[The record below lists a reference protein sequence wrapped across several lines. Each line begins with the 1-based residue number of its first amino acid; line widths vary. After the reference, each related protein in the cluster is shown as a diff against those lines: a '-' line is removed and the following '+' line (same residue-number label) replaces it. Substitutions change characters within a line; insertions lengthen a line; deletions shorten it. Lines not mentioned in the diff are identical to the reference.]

1 VKTILYLYAGLE
13 IGLGDIMQIKARE
26 TCRVC
31 GSSKLIPILSLGDQF
46 VTNFVEDPD
55 RDSPRGPLELVL
67 CNVKD
72 GGCGLLQ
79 LKHTIERDVLYKKYW
94 YKSGISTTMV
104 KALADIASS
113 AERLIKLSSEDLVVD
128 IGSNDG
134 TLLRQFKTPGLI
146 TVGFEPSNLWKL
158 GIEGTSRIIN
168 DYFNYETFRREFG
181 NKKAKLITSI
191 AMFYDLEDPN
201 TFVEDVKK
209 CLDEAGLWVIQMNY
223 LGLMLENNTFDN
235 ICHEHLEYYSLLSIS
250 NLLNRHDMEAFDV
263 ELNDVNG
270 GSFRIYIRHKGGKIK
285 SFPGAEERLRT
296 LKAYEEK
303 MGFDNNRAY
312 DKFAKRIEKTKSDVM
327 DFLNQEVKK
336 GKKIFIYGASTR
348 GLVVLQYFGVDK
360 ELIKAAVDKNPE
372 KWGKYIVGTGIPIMS
387 VEEYRKKK
395 PDYLFVLPYHFIEE
409 IKDQERNFLE
419 KGGKMIVA
427 IPRFRIITKSNG

>member
-1 VKTILYLYAGLE
+1 MHVKT
-13 IGLGDIMQIKARE
+13 QQN
-26 TCRVC
+26 CRVC
-31 GSSKLIPILSLGDQF
+31 GSKNLVPILSLGEQF
-46 VTNFVEDPD
+46 VTNFVEEPN
-55 RDSPRGPLELVL
+55 RDQVKGPLELVL

-79 LKHTIERDVLYKKYW
+79 LKHTMDRDVLYRKYW
-94 YKSGISTTMV
+94 YRSGISATMV
-104 KALADIASS
+104 KALADIVSS
-113 AERLIKLSSEDLVVD
+113 AEKLVKLSSGDLVVD

-134 TLLRQFKTPGLI
+134 TLLRQFKTLGLV
-146 TVGFEPSNLWKL
+146 TVGFEPSNLWEL
-158 GIEGTSRIIN
+158 GIEGTSKMIN
-168 DYFNYETFRREFG
+168 DYFNYETFKREFG

-209 CLDEAGLWVIQMNY
+209 CLDKNGVWIIQMNY

-235 ICHEHLEYYSLLSIS
+235 ICHEHLEYYSLLSLS
-250 NLLNRHDMEAFDV
+250 NLLNRHDMEPFDV

-270 GSFRIYIRHKGGKIK
+270 GSFRIYIRHKGGNING
-285 SFPGAEERLRT
+285 FPGAEERLRK

-303 MGFDNNRAY
+303 MGLDNNRAY
-312 DKFAKRIEKTKSDVM
+312 DKFAKRIEKTKSDLM

-336 GKKIFIYGASTR
+336 VKKIFIYGASTR
-348 GLVVLQYFGVDK
+348 GLVVLQYFRIDK
-360 ELIKAAVDKNPE
+360 ELIKAAVDKNPD
-372 KWGKYIVGTGIPIMS
+372 KWGKYIVGTGIPIIS

-409 IKDQERNFLE
+409 IKDQERDFLE

-427 IPRFRIITKSNG
+427 IPKFRIITKPNG

>member
-1 VKTILYLYAGLE
+1 
-13 IGLGDIMQIKARE
+13 
-26 TCRVC
+26 
-31 GSSKLIPILSLGDQF
+31 
-46 VTNFVEDPD
+46 VEDPNKEYLK
-55 RDSPRGPLELVL
+55 GPLELVL

-79 LKHTIERDVLYKKYW
+79 LKHTVERDILYRKYW

-104 KALADIASS
+104 KALADIVSS
-113 AERLIKLSSEDLVVD
+113 AERLVKLSPGDLVVD

-158 GIEGTSRIIN
+158 GIDGTSKIIN
-168 DYFNYETFRREFG
+168 DYFNFEAFKKEFG
-181 NKKAKLITSI
+181 DKKAKLITSI

-209 CLDEAGLWVIQMNY
+209 CLDKDGVCIIQMNY

-235 ICHEHLEYYSLLSIS
+235 ICHEHLEYYSLLSLS
-250 NLLNRHDMEAFDV
+250 NLLDRHNMEAFDV

-270 GSFRIYIRHKGGKIK
+270 GSFRIYVRHRGGNIEG
-285 SFPGAEERLRT
+285 FPGAKERL
-296 LKAYEEK
+296 KKQKDYEEK
-303 MGFDNNRAY
+303 MGFGNNKVY
-312 DKFAKRIEKTKSDVM
+312 DEFAKRIEKTKNDLM
-327 DFLNQEVKK
+327 KFLSREVKK

-348 GLVVLQYFGVDK
+348 GLVVLQYAGIDNK
-360 ELIKAAVDKNPE
+360 LIKAAVDKNPD
-372 KWGKYIVGTGIPIMS
+372 KWGKYIVGTGIPIIS
-387 VEEYRKKK
+387 IEKYRKEK

-409 IKDQERNFLE
+409 IKDQEKDFLA

-427 IPRFRIITKSNG
+427 IPDFKIITNHDS

>member
-1 VKTILYLYAGLE
+1 
-13 IGLGDIMQIKARE
+13 
-26 TCRVC
+26 
-31 GSSKLIPILSLGDQF
+31 
-46 VTNFVEDPD
+46 
-55 RDSPRGPLELVL
+55 
-67 CNVKD
+67 
-72 GGCGLLQ
+72 
-79 LKHTIERDVLYKKYW
+79 
-94 YKSGISTTMV
+94 MV
-104 KALADIASS
+104 KALADIVSS
-113 AERLIKLSSEDLVVD
+113 AEKLVKLSPGDLVVD

-134 TLLRQFKTPGLI
+134 TLLRQFKTSGLV
-146 TVGFEPSNLWKL
+146 TVGFEPSNLWEL
-158 GIEGTSRIIN
+158 GIEGISRIIN
-168 DYFNYETFRREFG
+168 DYFSYETFRREFG

-209 CLDEAGLWVIQMNY
+209 CLDEDGLWVIQMNY

-235 ICHEHLEYYSLLSIS
+235 ICHEHLEYYSLLSLS
-250 NLLNRHDMEAFDV
+250 NLLNRHNMEAFDV

-285 SFPGAEERLRT
+285 SFPGAEERLRR

-312 DKFAKRIEKTKSDVM
+312 DKFVKRIEKTKSDVM
-327 DFLNQEVKK
+327 DFLNQEVKE
-336 GKKIFIYGASTR
+336 GKRIFIYGASTR
-348 GLVVLQYFGVDK
+348 GLVVLQYFGIDK
-360 ELIKAAVDKNPE
+360 ELIKAAVDKNPD

-387 VEEYRKKK
+387 VEEYRKEK

-419 KGGKMIVA
+419 KGGKMIVV
-427 IPRFRIITKSNG
+427 IPKFRIITKPDG

>member
-1 VKTILYLYAGLE
+1 
-13 IGLGDIMQIKARE
+13 LGE
-26 TCRVC
+26 
-31 GSSKLIPILSLGDQF
+31 QF
-46 VTNFVEDPD
+46 ITNFVEDPNKD
-55 RDSPRGPLELVL
+55 YLKGPLELVL

-79 LKHTIERDVLYKKYW
+79 LKHTVERDILYRKYW
-94 YKSGISTTMV
+94 YKSGISITMV
-104 KALADIASS
+104 NALADIMSS
-113 AERLIKLSSEDLVVD
+113 AERLVKLSPGDLVVD

-134 TLLRQFKTPGLI
+134 TLLRQFKTPGLM

-158 GIEGTSRIIN
+158 GIEGTSKILN
-168 DYFNYETFRREFG
+168 DYFNFEAFKKEFG
-181 NKKAKLITSI
+181 DKKAKLMTSI

-209 CLDEAGLWVIQMNY
+209 CLDKDGVWIIQMNY

-235 ICHEHLEYYSLLSIS
+235 ICHEHLEYYSLLSLS
-250 NLLNRHDMEAFDV
+250 NLLDRHNMEAFDV

-285 SFPGAEERLRT
+285 SFPGAEEKLRR

-303 MGFDNNRAY
+303 MGLYNNRAY
-312 DKFAKRIEKTKSDVM
+312 DKFAKRIEKTKNDLM
-327 DFLNQEVKK
+327 KFLGREVKK

-348 GLVVLQYFGVDK
+348 GLVVLQYTEIDNK
-360 ELIKAAVDKNPE
+360 LIKAAVDKNPD
-372 KWGKYIVGTGIPIMS
+372 KWGKYIVGTSIPIIS
-387 VEEYRKKK
+387 IEKYREEK

-409 IKDQERNFLE
+409 IKDQEKDFLA

-427 IPRFRIITKSNG
+427 IPEFRIITQNNS

>member
-1 VKTILYLYAGLE
+1 MHVNT
-13 IGLGDIMQIKARE
+13 RE

-31 GSSKLIPILSLGDQF
+31 GSKNLVPILSLREQF
-46 VTNFVEDPD
+46 VTNFVEKPN
-55 RDSPRGPLELVL
+55 RDQVKGPLELVL

-79 LKHTIERDVLYKKYW
+79 LRHTLNRDILYRKYW

-104 KALADIASS
+104 KALADIVSS
-113 AERLIKLSSEDLVVD
+113 AEKLVKLSPGDLVVD

-134 TLLRQFKTPGLI
+134 TLLRQFKTSGLV
-146 TVGFEPSNLWKL
+146 TVGFEPSNLWEF
-158 GIEGTSRIIN
+158 GIEGISRIIN
-168 DYFNYETFRREFG
+168 DYFSYETFRREFG
-181 NKKAKLITSI
+181 NKRAKLITSI

-201 TFVEDVKK
+201 TFVEDVKR
-209 CLDEAGLWVIQMNY
+209 CLDEDGLWVIQMNY

-235 ICHEHLEYYSLLSIS
+235 ICHEHLEYYSLLSLS
-250 NLLNRHDMEAFDV
+250 NLLNRHNMEAFDV

-270 GSFRIYIRHKGGKIK
+270 GSFRIYIRHKGGRIK
-285 SFPGAEERLRT
+285 SFPGAEERLRR

-327 DFLNQEVKK
+327 DFLNQEVKE

-348 GLVVLQYFGVDK
+348 GLVVLQYFGIDK
-360 ELIKAAVDKNPE
+360 ELIKAAADKNPD
-372 KWGKYIVGTGIPIMS
+372 KRGKYIVGTGIPIMS
-387 VEEYRKKK
+387 VEEYRKEK

-419 KGGKMIVA
+419 KGGKMIVV
-427 IPRFRIITKSNG
+427 IPKFRIITKPAG